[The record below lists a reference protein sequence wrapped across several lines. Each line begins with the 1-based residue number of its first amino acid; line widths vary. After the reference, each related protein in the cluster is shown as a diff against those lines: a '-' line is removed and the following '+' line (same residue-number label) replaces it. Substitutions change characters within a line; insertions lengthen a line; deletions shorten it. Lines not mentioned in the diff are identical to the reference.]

1 VIFLLFIAMTAVT
14 RYLAIDLKE
23 LDVLE
28 ITTLAGCILVLSI
41 SVLVLR
47 FSERRYVTGK
57 DAPTTESL

>member
-1 VIFLLFIAMTAVT
+1 VT